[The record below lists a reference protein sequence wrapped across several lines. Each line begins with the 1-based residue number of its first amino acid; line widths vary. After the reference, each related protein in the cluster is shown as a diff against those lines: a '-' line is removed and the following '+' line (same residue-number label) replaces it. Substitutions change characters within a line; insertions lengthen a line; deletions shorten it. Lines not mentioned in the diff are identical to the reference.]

1 MKNKILCFLL
11 AGLFSCSLV
20 MSVKVERE
28 TEMKKAS
35 QEKQA
40 HINKEETTLAIDDE
54 FEVTGKDQK
63 EADNK
68 EVVKE
73 ITEEPV
79 VEESTEEIVEV
90 AVAEPEP
97 ESQEVYVEPVVEE
110 VYYSNGSGLNPTSG
124 VNYHNGWRET
134 YYSSN
139 VLYHYR
145 TPEWTVDNNG
155 VYRDAEGYVIVASS
169 SDAQGTVVDTSFGLG
184 KVYDTGCAAGTHDIY
199 TNW

>member
-11 AGLFSCSLV
+11 AGLFSFSLV

-28 TEMKKAS
+28 TEMKKVS

-40 HINKEETTLAIDDE
+40 YINMEETPLAIDDE
-54 FEVTGKDQK
+54 FEVANENQENQDD
-63 EADNK
+63 EEIIEEPIIEEPAE
-68 EVVKE
+68 EVVE
-73 ITEEPV
+73 I
-79 VEESTEEIVEV
+79 
-90 AVAEPEP
+90 AVAEP
-97 ESQEVYVEPVVEE
+97 QEVYVEPVVEE

-145 TPEWTVDNNG
+145 TPEWTVDSNG

-169 SDAQGTVVDTSFGLG
+169 SDAQGAVVDTSFGLG

>member
-11 AGLFSCSLV
+11 AGLFSFSLV

-28 TEMKKAS
+28 TEMKKIS
-35 QEKQA
+35 QEKQVY
-40 HINKEETTLAIDDE
+40 INKEETPLAIDDE
-54 FEVTGKDQK
+54 FEVANENQEDQDD
-63 EADNK
+63 E
-68 EVVKE
+68 E
-73 ITEEPV
+73 IIEEV
-79 VEESTEEIVEV
+79 VEEPIIEEPAEEVIEV
-90 AVAEPEP
+90 AVAEP
-97 ESQEVYVEPVVEE
+97 QEVYVEPVVEE

-145 TPEWTVDNNG
+145 TPEWTVDSNG

-169 SDAQGTVVDTSFGLG
+169 SDAQGAVVDTSFGLG

>member
-11 AGLFSCSLV
+11 AGLFSFSLV

-28 TEMKKAS
+28 TEMKKVS
-35 QEKQA
+35 QEKQV
-40 HINKEETTLAIDDE
+40 HINKEGTPLAIDE
-54 FEVTGKDQK
+54 NFEVDDEDQEDGK
-63 EADNK
+63 EK
-68 EVVKE
+68 EVE
-73 ITEEPV
+73 DV
-79 VEESTEEIVEV
+79 VEEPAEEVIEV
-90 AVAEPEP
+90 AVAEP
-97 ESQEVYVEPVVEE
+97 QEVYVEPVVEE

-145 TPEWTVDNNG
+145 TPEWTVDSNG

-169 SDAQGTVVDTSFGLG
+169 SDAQGAVVDTSFGLG

>member
-11 AGLFSCSLV
+11 AGLFSYSLV

-28 TEMKKAS
+28 TEIKKAS
-35 QEKQA
+35 QEKQV
-40 HINKEETTLAIDDE
+40 HINKVETPLAINDE
-54 FEVTGKDQK
+54 LEVTGEDQK
-63 EADNK
+63 DEK
-68 EVVKE
+68 EVE
-73 ITEEPV
+73 V
-79 VEESTEEIVEV
+79 VIEESTEEVV
-90 AVAEPEP
+90 VAEPEP
-97 ESQEVYVEPVVEE
+97 QEIYVEPVVEE

-145 TPEWTVDNNG
+145 TPEWTVDSNG

-169 SDAQGTVVDTSFGLG
+169 SDAQGAVVDTSFGLG